1 MEIAEMAS
9 TEGRGGEGEG
19 EGVEG
24 WSGRN
29 LGVST
34 QVPGSVS
41 LVTSAAIAR

>member
-9 TEGRGGEGEG
+9 TEGWVRELG
-19 EGVEG
+19 G

-29 LGVST
+29 RGVSA